1 MLAASSGKRNVSCNA
16 SGSSLSSAHT
26 QHDSPGG
33 STRCGQ
39 RIFPLEYYEDGHTC
53 SYCRAVMT
61 GWTGYL
67 IVSQAQASDSGVYK
81 CLASNALGNVT
92 SPARVIVTGTF
103 KAVTRS
109 TPGQVG

>member
-1 MLAASSGKRNVSCNA
+1 
-16 SGSSLSSAHT
+16 
-26 QHDSPGG
+26 
-33 STRCGQ
+33 
-39 RIFPLEYYEDGHTC
+39 
-53 SYCRAVMT
+53 MT